1 MARAYDIGSSRV
13 VVHRTARMS
22 TRRAIHIKRT
32 RTRPDD
38 DDPID
43 HQVAI
48 HRVEYGIGGLREV
61 QRKVNIYGRRAV
73 LLAAPC
79 EQAGRYYG
87 QATEREGPLQK
98 IFPFH
103 STFSGF

>member
-1 MARAYDIGSSRV
+1 MTRAYDVGSGRV
-13 VVHRTARMS
+13 VVHRAARMGA
-22 TRRAIHIKRT
+22 RGAIHIKRA

-38 DDPID
+38 DHPID

-48 HRVEYGIGGLREV
+48 HILKHSISGLCKV
-61 QRKVNIYGRRAV
+61 QRKINVYGRRAV

-87 QATEREGPLQK
+87 QATKREGPLQK

-103 STFSGF
+103 

>member
-1 MARAYDIGSSRV
+1 MARADDVGSSRV
-13 VVHRTARMS
+13 VVHRTSRMS
-22 TRRAIHIKRT
+22 TRRTIHIKRA

-38 DDPID
+38 DHPID

-48 HRVEYGIGGLREV
+48 HILQHSISGLCEV
-61 QRKVNIYGRRAV
+61 QRKINVYRRRAV

-87 QATEREGPLQK
+87 QATKREGPLQK

-103 STFSGF
+103 